1 VGLVYLGAIL
11 SGFFFAPEFF
21 WGGNVPP
28 LWIEVEQ
35 TVGLVSYAGV
45 PVAIGFAVLRCRLY
59 DIDVVIN
66 CTLVYGSLTAT
77 LAGIYLGGVVVLQYL
92 FRTLAGQESQ
102 LVVVAS
108 TLAIAALLVTL
119 RRRVRGF
126 VDRRFY
132 GGSTTP
138 PGPCKPSPPGC
149 ATRRTW
155 TGWTRTWWAW

>member
-1 VGLVYLGAIL
+1 VGLVYLGTIL
-11 SGFFFAPEFF
+11 SGFFFAPESF
-21 WGGNVPP
+21 WGVNVPP

-66 CTLVYGSLTAT
+66 RTLVYGSLTAT
-77 LAGIYLGGVVVLQYL
+77 LAGIYLGGVVVPQYL
-92 FRTLAGQESQ
+92 FRALAGQESQ

-138 PGPCKPSPPGC
+138 PGPWNPSPPGC